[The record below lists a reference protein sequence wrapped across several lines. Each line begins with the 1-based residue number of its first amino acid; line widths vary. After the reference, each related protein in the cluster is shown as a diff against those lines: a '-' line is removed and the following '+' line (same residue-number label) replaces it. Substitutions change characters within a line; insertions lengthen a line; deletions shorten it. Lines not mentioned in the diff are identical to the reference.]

1 MSFTPNTS
9 KPSNTEA
16 SSYANKSKVIAYANN
31 YVAGLK
37 GGRKK
42 IGAIK
47 MYENNALASF
57 LKENAS
63 AIGGKLTI
71 EVEVV
76 FLETADLEFEVS
88 EELTVA

>member
-16 SSYANKSKVIAYANN
+16 PSYANKSKVIAYSNN
-31 YVAGLK
+31 YVNGLK

-42 IGAIK
+42 IGAVK

-57 LKENAS
+57 LKDNKDE
-63 AIGGKLTI
+63 IGGQLTI
-71 EVEVV
+71 EVEIV
-76 FLETADLEFEVS
+76 FIETAELEFAES
-88 EELTVA
+88 KELAIA